1 MLTINEKPRRQLLWQ
16 IGSTSGW
23 CTSGIVSLVNARIL
37 RSKGALDKKIPSC
50 IKSRVKHLFKA
61 AVVET
66 LIKLTLLSLIVEKRQ
81 IALLEREREN
91 KELTLCP
98 VTN

>member
-1 MLTINEKPRRQLLWQ
+1 M
-16 IGSTSGW
+16 
-23 CTSGIVSLVNARIL
+23 
-37 RSKGALDKKIPSC
+37 
-50 IKSRVKHLFKA
+50 
-61 AVVET
+61 VET